1 MTDIIIMC
9 DKENRMS
16 KEHEDTIARLML
28 EINRLHGD
36 IATLAQEHTSMRA
49 RNERLEAER
58 ELAFEDIQ
66 KIYKEIFKWDIK
78 NPKDNWVLL
87 VREIEKRIK
96 DAQKI

>member
-1 MTDIIIMC
+1 MGN
-9 DKENRMS
+9 KEKKMS

-49 RNERLEAER
+49 RNERLEADLEK

-66 KIYKEIFKWDIK
+66 KIYKDVFDWDIK

>member
-1 MTDIIIMC
+1 MC

-49 RNERLEAER
+49 RNERLEAESIH
-58 ELAFEDIQ
+58 ELSYEEIQ
-66 KIYKEIFKWDIK
+66 KIYMDIFKWEIK
-78 NPKDNWVLL
+78 SPKDNWVLL
-87 VREIEKRIK
+87 VREIERRLRDGK
-96 DAQKI
+96 KI